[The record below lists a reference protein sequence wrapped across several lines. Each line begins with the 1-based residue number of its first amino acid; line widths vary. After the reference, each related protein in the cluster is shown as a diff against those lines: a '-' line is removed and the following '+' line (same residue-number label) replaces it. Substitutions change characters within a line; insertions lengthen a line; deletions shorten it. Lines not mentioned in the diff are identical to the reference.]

1 MIPQHND
8 FLRLEALL
16 PPRELP
22 MALAH
27 CMVKGRPGTPRMVLL
42 NKIFVSLD
50 LAGAI
55 QCRAELRRCRNAIVD
70 QTPAVVS

>member
-1 MIPQHND
+1 MIPQPND
-8 FLRLEALL
+8 FFRLEALL

-70 QTPAVVS
+70 QTHAVVS

>member
-1 MIPQHND
+1 MIPQPNG
-8 FLRLEALL
+8 FFRLEALL

-27 CMVKGRPGTPRMVLL
+27 CMVKGRPGTERMDLL

-70 QTPAVVS
+70 QTHAVVS